1 MRNIN
6 AKKEFRS
13 IEEIGNKDIE
23 RNNVNNDCYLT
34 RYFYEG
40 NTNAQG
46 DSLILVDDQH
56 GNQKRRYYNSRRG
69 V

>member
-1 MRNIN
+1 MKSFNI
-6 AKKEFRS
+6 KKAYQLLDSME
-13 IEEIGNKDIE
+13 NKDKE
-23 RNNVNNDCYLT
+23 LNFVKNDCYLT

-40 NTNAQG
+40 NINAMG
-46 DSLILVDDQH
+46 DSLIIVDDQH